1 MNGNRESFQTR
12 THSVIKMFK
21 QTRWQE
27 LYMSKLESLLP
38 AAVAHGSIK
47 AQTQVFDIL
56 YKNMV

>member
-1 MNGNRESFQTR
+1 
-12 THSVIKMFK
+12 MFK